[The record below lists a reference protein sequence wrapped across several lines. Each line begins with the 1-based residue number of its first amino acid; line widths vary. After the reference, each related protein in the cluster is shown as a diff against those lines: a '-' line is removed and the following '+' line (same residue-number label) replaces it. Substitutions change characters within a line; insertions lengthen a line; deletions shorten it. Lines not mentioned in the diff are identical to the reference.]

1 MERLAALRNGS
12 CASCDRTYLLDL
24 GWWCELMLRR
34 ERWNAGGV
42 VCVVL
47 VSGPNRQVTHSVC
60 CRRCWDAA
68 RVLTA
73 WYFVPFSFFSS
84 NGFFTLQTG
93 GCTGPSTPTVL
104 GLAAAST

>member
-1 MERLAALRNGS
+1 
-12 CASCDRTYLLDL
+12 
-24 GWWCELMLRR
+24 MLRR
-34 ERWNAGGV
+34 ERWNACGV

-60 CRRCWDAA
+60 CRRWDAA

-84 NGFFTLQTG
+84 NG
-93 GCTGPSTPTVL
+93 PSTPTVL